1 MEQDPLYNKDPDAL
15 VTAACCGD
23 YEIVERLVEEGA
35 DLNVKDETG
44 KTAVIAAADEGGF
57 PLFPLYFFIKGI
69 IIREMIWNL

>member
-57 PLFPLYFFIKGI
+57 PFFPLYFFIKGI

>member
-1 MEQDPLYNKDPDAL
+1 MEQYPLYIKDPDAL

-23 YEIVERLVEEGA
+23 YELVKHLIQEGA
-35 DLNVKDETG
+35 DPNVKDETG

-57 PLFPLYFFIKGI
+57 PFFPLYFFIKGI